1 MARHAYR
8 TAADAAAPAA
18 KPGPTRR
25 RRPPLAGLAA
35 ALLSGAMLSGCGYL
49 SGLFGGG
56 PDKVVAQASAEEAP
70 KSTGGAGSDLDP
82 RVIDALRGAPAAP
95 EAATLPGPI
104 RPPEPT
110 PRAGTPPARPP
121 AAPAVES
128 EPVPAPTP
136 TPLPTRDAE
145 AGPERPG
152 LTPPEPET
160 AERLA
165 VPPAPPTRPAGAA
178 PTGPEEPSVAEPIE
192 APEPEILA
200 ERPPT
205 PPPADAEP
213 PEGRRIEAEASP
225 APDAGDPAQTADS
238 GAADNAV
245 TEADGGTGATADT
258 TAPPPADEP
267 QLAARPPDNGLPP
280 PGESVTTLP
289 DGNGFRIVFDPE
301 SQELTSAAGSLLAGL
316 SERMTNE
323 ADLRLQV
330 RAYAGGTP
338 ESASQARRLSL
349 ARALRVRTFLVDRGI
364 RSTRIDVRALGNTA
378 AEPPAN
384 RVDLLLSP

>member
-1 MARHAYR
+1 V
-8 TAADAAAPAA
+8 
-18 KPGPTRR
+18 RR
-25 RRPPLAGLAA
+25 RRPLAGLAA
-35 ALLSGAMLSGCGYL
+35 ALLSGVMLSGCGYL
-49 SGLFGGG
+49 SGLFGDG
-56 PDKVVAQASAEEAP
+56 PDKVVAQAPAEDAAGA
-70 KSTGGAGSDLDP
+70 TAGAGADLDP
-82 RVIDALRGAPAAP
+82 RVIDALRGAPTTP

-110 PRAGTPPARPP
+110 PRPATPPTRPP
-121 AAPAVES
+121 AAPAVER
-128 EPVPAPTP
+128 EPLPEPTP
-136 TPLPTRDAE
+136 TPLPTGDAE

-152 LTPPEPET
+152 LPPPQPET
-160 AERLA
+160 AERPA
-165 VPPAPPTRPAGAA
+165 APPSPPTRPPEAA
-178 PTGPEEPSVAEPIE
+178 PTGPDAPSAAEPIE

-200 ERPPT
+200 DRPPT

-213 PEGRRIEAEASP
+213 PEGRRIEAEDGSAGMP
-225 APDAGDPAQTADS
+225 ETDAGEPAVGADGDGDGDGDGATGDT
-238 GAADNAV
+238 GAAA
-245 TEADGGTGATADT
+245 EAS
-258 TAPPPADEP
+258 APPDEEP

-289 DGNGFRIVFDPE
+289 DGDGFRIVFDPE
-301 SQELTSAAGSLLAGL
+301 SQELTNAAGSLLAGL
-316 SERMTNE
+316 SERMTNDQ
-323 ADLRLQV
+323 DLRLQV

-378 AEPPAN
+378 AEPPAD